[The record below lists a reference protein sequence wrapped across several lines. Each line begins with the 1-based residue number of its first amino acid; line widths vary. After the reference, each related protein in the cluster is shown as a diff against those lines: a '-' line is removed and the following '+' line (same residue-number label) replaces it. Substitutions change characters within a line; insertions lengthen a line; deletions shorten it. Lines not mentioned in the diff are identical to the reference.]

1 MRDTGRRIDVPVAF
15 LTWLA
20 AWLLGQVVALV
31 VYSAGGYEDLDDVP
45 IWVLFVSQLLVWGIF
60 VAGMVLASKREGTG
74 QFRADYQVR
83 ARAVDLLGVPIG
95 VLTQLVLVP
104 LVYLP
109 LETLWQDVFTEE
121 RLTENAKDLVDRA
134 SGGSMVLLVV
144 MVCVGAPLVEELV
157 YRGLLQ
163 GSFAARVNHV
173 PAVARRLG
181 AVRPRP
187 LPARRV
193 PGLVRD
199 RPRLRRLCARHR
211 PPRHGDR
218 LPHRLQRDRFA
229 PRPGLT
235 SSGRQSLP
243 LELD

>member
-20 AWLLGQVVALV
+20 AWLLGQIVAVV
-31 VYSAGGYEDLDDVP
+31 VYSAGGYDDIDDVP
-45 IWVLFVSQLLVWGIF
+45 IWVLFVTQLLIWGIF

-74 QFRADYQVR
+74 RFRADYQLR
-83 ARAVDLLGVPIG
+83 ARAVDVLGVPIG

-109 LETLWQDVFTEE
+109 LEALWEDVFTEE

-134 SGGSMVLLVV
+134 SGGSMVLLVL

-173 PAVARRLG
+173 PAWLAASALFALVHFRPVEYPGLFVIGLVCGACALVTGRLG
-181 AVRPRP
+181 MAITCHIGFNVT
-187 LPARRV
+187 
-193 PGLVRD
+193 GL
-199 RPRLRRLCARHR
+199 LLA
-211 PPRHGDR
+211 
-218 LPHRLQRDRFA
+218 
-229 PRPGLT
+229 
-235 SSGRQSLP
+235 
-243 LELD
+243 LD

>member
-1 MRDTGRRIDVPVAF
+1 MRDTGRRIDVPLAF

-20 AWLLGQVVALV
+20 AWLLGQIVALV
-31 VYSAGGYEDLDDVP
+31 VYSVGGYEELDDVP
-45 IWVLFVSQLLVWGIF
+45 IWVLFVSQLLIWAIF
-60 VAGMVLASKREGTG
+60 LAGMVLASKREGTG

-83 ARAVDLLGVPIG
+83 ARAVDVLGVPIG

-109 LETLWQDVFTEE
+109 LEALWEDVFTEE

-134 SGGSMVLLVV
+134 SGGSMVLLVL

-173 PAVARRLG
+173 PAWLAASALFALVHFRPVEYPGLLVIGLVCGACALATGRLG
-181 AVRPRP
+181 MAIACHIGFNVT
-187 LPARRV
+187 
-193 PGLVRD
+193 GL
-199 RPRLRRLCARHR
+199 LLA
-211 PPRHGDR
+211 
-218 LPHRLQRDRFA
+218 
-229 PRPGLT
+229 
-235 SSGRQSLP
+235 
-243 LELD
+243 LD